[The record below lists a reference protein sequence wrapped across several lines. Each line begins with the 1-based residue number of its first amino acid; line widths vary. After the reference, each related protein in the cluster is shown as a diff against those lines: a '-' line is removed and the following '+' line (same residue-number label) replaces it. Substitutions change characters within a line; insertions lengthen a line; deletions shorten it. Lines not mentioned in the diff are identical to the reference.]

1 MIDHAVY
8 WSSRGEAS
16 MDFRY
21 TPEEQ
26 RFRLEVRRF
35 IAGHCPRELTGYHEI
50 HAEHVP
56 LEMEFLKKMAA
67 KGWLGAAFPKEYGGL
82 GEERV
87 PMSEYILIDEL
98 HHADFEGV
106 ALTITYLVG
115 IIGNTL
121 LQVGSEE
128 LKREFLPQMLTADVR
143 FAIAY
148 SEPDA
153 GNDIASICTRAV
165 DDGDDFIIT
174 GHKRFITCA
183 DTSDYMWT
191 LVRSEPGTVRHQ
203 GLSIL
208 LMKSDLP
215 GITIQVFEMMN
226 GIQTCEVYL
235 DEVRVPK
242 RYLVGTRGNGWRYL
256 MEALS
261 RERMTMINFKAV
273 SEPFERFVQWV
284 RSAEMDGE
292 ALAADPVVR
301 QSLANM
307 HVKIAGGKMLQ
318 LVAGARAA
326 DKNYIPTLEAAA
338 CKMYRAML
346 SWEKATLALDIMR
359 SQGLLTADSPEAPL
373 DGWWAAEYG
382 WAGHELSG
390 GGGMDLNR
398 KIIAQQGLGL
408 PRWSN

>member
-1 MIDHAVY
+1 
-8 WSSRGEAS
+8 

-26 RFRLEVRRF
+26 QFRLEVRRF
-35 IAGHCPRELTGYHEI
+35 IAEHCPRELKGFHEI

-56 LEMEFLKKMAA
+56 LEMAVLRKMAE

-82 GEERV
+82 GGERV
-87 PMSEYILIDEL
+87 PMVEYILIDEL
-98 HHADFEGV
+98 HHADFEGI
-106 ALTITYLVG
+106 ALTVTYIIG

-121 LQVGSEE
+121 LQAGSAE
-128 LKREFLPQMLTADVR
+128 LKREFLPRMLRAELR

-148 SEPDA
+148 SEPDS
-153 GNDIASICTRAV
+153 GNDIASIRTQAV
-165 DDGDDFIIT
+165 DDGDDFVIT
-174 GHKRFITCA
+174 GQKRFITCA
-183 DTSDYMWT
+183 DSSDYMWT
-191 LVRSEPGTVRHQ
+191 LVRSERGSVRHK
-203 GLSIL
+203 GLSIV
-208 LMKSDLP
+208 LMKSNLP

-226 GIQTCEVYL
+226 GIQTCEVFL
-235 DEVRVPK
+235 DAVRVPK
-242 RYLVGTRGNGWRYL
+242 RYLVGERGHGWQHL
-256 MEALS
+256 MEALA

-273 SEPFERFVQWV
+273 SEPFERLVQWA
-284 RSAEMDGE
+284 RSAEIDGQRV
-292 ALAADPVVR
+292 ADDPVAR

-318 LVAGARAA
+318 LIAGARVANK
-326 DKNYIPTLEAAA
+326 DYIPTLEASA

-346 SWEKATLALDIMR
+346 SWEKANLALDIMR
-359 SQGLLTADSPEAPL
+359 AHGQLAEGSPGAPL
-373 DGWWAAEYG
+373 EGWWAAEYG

-408 PRWSN
+408 PRWSNH

>member
-1 MIDHAVY
+1 
-8 WSSRGEAS
+8 

-21 TPEEQ
+21 TQAEQ
-26 RFRLEVRRF
+26 AFRMEVRRF
-35 IAGHCPRELTGYHEI
+35 IAEHCPRELKGFHEI
-50 HAEHVP
+50 HAEHVH
-56 LEMEFLKKMAA
+56 LEMAFLKKVAA

-82 GEERV
+82 GGERV
-87 PMSEYILIDEL
+87 PMVEYILIDEL

-106 ALTITYLVG
+106 AITITYIIG

-128 LKREFLPQMLTADVR
+128 LKKELLPRMLDAELR

-148 SEPDA
+148 SEPDS
-153 GNDIASICTRAV
+153 GNDIASIRTQAL

-174 GHKRFITCA
+174 GQKRFITCA

-191 LVRSEPGTVRHQ
+191 LVRSERGSVRHK
-203 GLSIL
+203 GLSIV
-208 LMKSDLP
+208 LMKSNLP
-215 GITIQVFEMMN
+215 GVTIQVFEMMN

-235 DEVRVPK
+235 DAVRVPK
-242 RYLVGTRGNGWRYL
+242 RYLVGQRGHGWQHL

-273 SEPFERFVQWV
+273 SEPFERFVQWI
-284 RSAEMDGE
+284 RRAEVDGRRPAE
-292 ALAADPVVR
+292 DPVVR
-301 QSLANM
+301 QALANM
-307 HVKIAGGKMLQ
+307 HVKIAGGKMMQ
-318 LVAGARAA
+318 LIAGARIANK
-326 DKNYIPTLEAAA
+326 DYIPTLESSA

-346 SWEKATLALDIMR
+346 SWEKANLALDIMG
-359 SQGLLTADSPEAPL
+359 SYGLLTAGSPDAPL
-373 DGWWAAEYG
+373 EGWWAAEYG

-390 GGGMDLNR
+390 AGGMDLNR

-408 PRWSN
+408 PRWSNN

>member
-1 MIDHAVY
+1 
-8 WSSRGEAS
+8 

-21 TPEEQ
+21 TLDEQ
-26 RFRLEVRRF
+26 QFRMEVRRF
-35 IAGHCPRELTGYHEI
+35 ITEHCPRELKGFHEI

-56 LEMEFLKKMAA
+56 LEMAFLKKMAA

-82 GEERV
+82 GGEQA
-87 PMSEYILIDEL
+87 PMTEYILIDEL

-106 ALTITYLVG
+106 ALTFTYIVG

-121 LQVGSEE
+121 LQVGAEE
-128 LKREFLPQMLTADVR
+128 LKKELLPRMLNAELR
-143 FAIAY
+143 FAISY
-148 SEPDA
+148 SEPDS
-153 GNDIASICTRAV
+153 GNDIASIRTRAV
-165 DDGDDFIIT
+165 DDGADFVIT
-174 GHKRFITCA
+174 GNKRFITCA

-191 LVRSEPGTVRHQ
+191 LVRSEQGSVRHK
-203 GLSIL
+203 GLSIVL
-208 LMKSDLP
+208 IKSDLP

-226 GIQTCEVYL
+226 GIQTCEVHL
-235 DEVRVPK
+235 DDVRVSK
-242 RYLVGTRGNGWRYL
+242 RYLVGKRGGGWQHL
-256 MEALS
+256 MEALA

-284 RSAEMDGE
+284 RTAGIDGE
-292 ALAADPVVR
+292 PLAQDPVIR

-307 HVKIAGGKMLQ
+307 HVKIAGGKMMQ

-326 DKNYIPTLEAAA
+326 NKSYIPTLEAAA

-359 SQGLLTADSPEAPL
+359 SHGLLTPDSPEAPI

>member
-1 MIDHAVY
+1 
-8 WSSRGEAS
+8 

-26 RFRLEVRRF
+26 QFRMEVRSF
-35 IAGHCPRELTGYHEI
+35 IAEHCPRELQGFHEI
-50 HAEHVP
+50 HADQVH
-56 LEMEFLKKMAA
+56 LEMAFLKKVAA
-67 KGWLGAAFPKEYGGL
+67 RGWLGAAFPKEYGGL
-82 GEERV
+82 GGERV
-87 PMSEYILIDEL
+87 PMVEYILIDEL

-106 ALTITYLVG
+106 AITITYIIG

-128 LKREFLPQMLTADVR
+128 LKKELLPRMLDAELR

-148 SEPDA
+148 SEPDS
-153 GNDIASICTRAV
+153 GNDIASIRTQAV
-165 DDGDDFIIT
+165 DDGDDFIVT
-174 GHKRFITCA
+174 GQKRFITCA

-191 LVRSEPGTVRHQ
+191 LVRSERGSVRHK

-208 LMKSDLP
+208 LVRSNLP

-235 DEVRVPK
+235 DAVRVPK
-242 RYLVGTRGNGWRYL
+242 RYLVGQRGHGWQHL

-273 SEPFERFVQWV
+273 SEPFERLVQWA
-284 RSAEMDGE
+284 RSAEIDGQRV
-292 ALAADPVVR
+292 AQDPVVR
-301 QSLANM
+301 QSLGNM
-307 HVKIAGGKMLQ
+307 HVKIAGGKMMQ
-318 LVAGARAA
+318 LIAGARIARK
-326 DKNYIPTLEAAA
+326 DYIPTLEASA

-346 SWEKATLALDIMR
+346 SWEKANLALDIMR
-359 SQGLLTADSPEAPL
+359 SHGLLTAESPDAPIG
-373 DGWWAAEYG
+373 GWWAAEYG

-390 GGGMDLNR
+390 AGGMDLNR

-408 PRWSN
+408 PRWSNN

>member
-1 MIDHAVY
+1 
-8 WSSRGEAS
+8 

-21 TPEEQ
+21 TPDEQ
-26 RFRLEVRRF
+26 RFRLEVRNF
-35 IAGHCPRELTGYHEI
+35 IAEHCPRELAGFHEI

-56 LEMEFLKKMAA
+56 LEMAFLKRMAA
-67 KGWLGAAFPKEYGGL
+67 KGWLGAAFPKEYGGR
-82 GEERV
+82 GEERL

-128 LKREFLPQMLTADVR
+128 LKREFLPRMLNADMR

-153 GNDIASICTRAV
+153 GNDIASIRTRAL

-191 LVRSEPGTVRHQ
+191 LVRSEPGSLRHQ
-203 GLSIL
+203 GLSIV

-242 RYLVGTRGNGWRYL
+242 RCLVGVRGGGWRHL

-273 SEPFERFVQWV
+273 SEPFERLVQWA
-284 RSAEMDGE
+284 RSAQVDGRP
-292 ALAADPVVR
+292 LAADPVVR

-307 HVKIAGGKMLQ
+307 HVKIAGGKMMQ

-326 DKNYIPTLEAAA
+326 DKNYVPTLEAAA

-346 SWEKATLALDIMR
+346 SWEKATLALDIMGAH
-359 SQGLLTADSPEAPL
+359 GLLTADSPDVPL

>member
-1 MIDHAVY
+1 
-8 WSSRGEAS
+8 
-16 MDFRY
+16 MDFRF
-21 TPEEQ
+21 TPDEQ

-35 IAGHCPRELTGYHEI
+35 IAEHCPRELAGYHEI

-56 LEMEFLKKMAA
+56 LEMAFLKKMAA
-67 KGWLGAAFPKEYGGL
+67 KGWLGAAFPKEYGGR
-82 GEERV
+82 GEERI

-121 LQVGSEE
+121 LQVASEE
-128 LKREFLPQMLTADVR
+128 LKKEFLPQMLNADVR

-148 SEPDA
+148 SEPDS
-153 GNDIASICTRAV
+153 GNDIASIRTRAV

-174 GHKRFITCA
+174 GNKRFITCA

-191 LVRSEPGTVRHQ
+191 LVRSEAGTERHQ

-242 RYLVGTRGNGWRYL
+242 RYLVGQRGSGWRYL

-273 SEPFERFVQWV
+273 SEPFERLVQWA
-284 RSAEMDGE
+284 RTAEMDGE

-307 HVKIAGGKMLQ
+307 HIKIAGGKMLQ

-326 DKNYIPTLEAAA
+326 DKSYIPTLEAAA

-359 SQGLLTADSPEAPL
+359 SHGLLTADSPEAPL